1 MQKRIRLRVKIHKM
15 SKNISA
21 ELVKQIRNKT
31 SAPLLDCKKALEE
44 TNGDIDKAIEI
55 LKIKGLSKVD
65 KKSGRDTSEG
75 LIFSYIHAGGK
86 IGVILE
92 VNCETDFVARNDEF
106 QDFSKEICMQIAASA
121 PKFVSSDNIPGSFIE
136 DEKRIIKA
144 QVEEQGKPPEVA
156 EKMVDGKLNKIL
168 EEICLL
174 DQVYIRDS
182 KLKISDLLNQL
193 IAKLGENINI
203 ARFTRYQIGEVEDN
217 EE

>member
-1 MQKRIRLRVKIHKM
+1 M
-15 SKNISA
+15 SKNVSA

-44 TNGDIDKAIEI
+44 TDGDIDKAIEI

>member
-1 MQKRIRLRVKIHKM
+1 M

-44 TNGDIDKAIEI
+44 TDGDIDKAIEI